1 MKLLAQNFFGTIQ
14 KPSALADYGNQG
26 GLIIFASNLVRLIVV
41 VGGLVA
47 LFNIISAG
55 FQYIT
60 SQGDPKATEK
70 TLSTLT
76 SSLLG
81 LVLMIAAPAIAAIV
95 GYVLFNNPAFILS
108 PELLGPD
115 TLPTSLLIGG
125 LFYV

>member
-1 MKLLAQNFFGTIQ
+1 MKLLAQNFFGTINQ
-14 KPSALADYGNQG
+14 PAALQPYGAGG
-26 GLIIFASNLVRLIVV
+26 GLIVFMSNVIRLIVV
-41 VGGLVA
+41 IGGLVA

-70 TLSTLT
+70 TMSTLT

-95 GYVLFNNPAFILS
+95 GYVLFGNPAFILK
-108 PELLGPD
+108 P
-115 TLPTSLLIGG
+115 TLTSPTSTSFLLEV
-125 LFYV
+125 LRYV